1 MSGKQLLKNKNVLRF
16 FAHTLR
22 ALRLSW
28 LGKRQQATCLRA
40 VAIACLSADGA
51 LAVRRR
57 RSFSVDARRTVSMR
71 VLSDQY

>member
-28 LGKRQQATCLRA
+28 LGKRQQATCLPVDRLEGLAPTDSVGEA
-40 VAIACLSADGA
+40 VGD
-51 LAVRRR
+51 V
-57 RSFSVDARRTVSMR
+57 
-71 VLSDQY
+71 